1 MNGGE
6 IVVMAKALKIFYASD
21 IHGSERCFLKFLNA
35 AKFYQANVL
44 ILGGDLTGKVVVP
57 LIQQEA
63 GVYHA
68 RFMGQEH
75 VVRTCAE
82 IQELEKAI
90 RFNGFYPVRLEPD
103 EHAAILASEVR
114 KDELFQRLVV
124 ESMNRWLE
132 FAENRLK
139 GLGVRCFVNPGNDD
153 EWVIDDILSASSVVE
168 NYDGKIVQIDD
179 LHEMIVVGHSN
190 TTPFNSPREMTE
202 QDLQAHIMGLVSELE
217 HPERAVFT
225 LHVPPYGTGL
235 DSAPLLKDKEVVTR
249 GGHTVMTPVGSMAVR
264 AAIESAQPLLGLHG
278 HVHESRG
285 TKRLGRTLC
294 LNPGSEYS
302 EGILHGALV
311 SLTKDKVVGHQ
322 LITA

>member
-1 MNGGE
+1 
-6 IVVMAKALKIFYASD
+6 MASSLKIFYASD

-44 ILGGDLTGKVVVP
+44 ILGGDLTGKVVIP
-57 LIQQEA
+57 LIRQRPGAYQ
-63 GVYHA
+63 A

-75 VVRTCAE
+75 VVQSEEE
-82 IQELEKAI
+82 IVTLEKAI

-103 EHAAILASEVR
+103 EHAWIAEDDVR
-114 KDELFQRLVV
+114 KDALFERLVV
-124 ESMNRWLE
+124 ESVSRWME
-132 FAENRLK
+132 FAEDRLA

-153 EWVIDDILSASSVVE
+153 EWVIDEILSSSRVVE
-168 NYDGKIVQIDD
+168 NHDGGVVDIDEH
-179 LHEMIVVGHSN
+179 HEMIVVGHSN

-202 QDLQAHIMGLVSELE
+202 ADLESHITGLVKKLKNPS
-217 HPERAVFT
+217 RAIFT
-225 LHVPPYGTGL
+225 LHVPPHGSGL

-249 GGHTVMTPVGSMAVR
+249 GGHTVMTPVGSLAVR
-264 AAIESAQPLLGLHG
+264 KTIEIAQPLLGLHG

-302 EGILHGALV
+302 EGILHGALI
-311 SLTKDKVVGHQ
+311 SIAKDKVVGHQ
-322 LITA
+322 LVTA